1 MPEKPAYRYDPG
13 EGRYKHRWNKGEA
26 GFEPSGRGP
35 VGKCPKS
42 MNLELAQA
50 LLENG
55 IEYWDGDEFPARI
68 YNVYNGVVYEAVP
81 TEPGKSYHGYPWR
94 GDRGMGAGL
103 PPRIR
108 RELEAYARKEGKLKE
123 FLRWMKRYGGRP

>member
-1 MPEKPAYRYDPG
+1 MAEALGWRYDSG
-13 EGRYKHRWNKGEA
+13 EGRYKHRWNKDEA

-35 VGKCPKS
+35 VGKCPKWMDS
-42 MNLELAQA
+42 VLAQR
-50 LLENG
+50 LLDNG
-55 IEYWDGDEFPARI
+55 IPFWEDDPFPARI
-68 YNVYNGVVYEAVP
+68 YNVCEGVVYEAVP

-108 RELEAYARKEGKLKE
+108 RELAKRAESEGKLRE
-123 FLRWMKRYGGRP
+123 FQRWMKRYGGP